1 LIIKFAILVSF
12 IFSGIAWSYPNY
24 IGHSYT
30 SCLNCHYNPFG
41 NGPVNDYG
49 RAVSATLISARWP
62 YPKTWTEEDLAE
74 KSGFLFRKPKQDW
87 FRTQVNYRRF
97 RLTRNPGG
105 KNQTEMW
112 ITMQADARAII
123 KFGENDRFI
132 GVFNHGYAPA
142 PMSRVSGVSDED
154 TWRSREHYVGYK
166 FTPKFGVY
174 AGLMDKVYGI
184 RVVEHIAF
192 SRTFPQ
198 VTQNDQTH
206 GIMAHFLNENWEGG
220 VHGFVGNLGQKEDL
234 RMKGGSTM
242 IERTVA
248 GIHRLGFSYMNSSN
262 LYYSQ
267 QSYALHAR
275 LNLKEGSSILA
286 EIGQVTKNITATKE
300 AVDSRYGLLQT
311 YLRPIRGVY
320 VFNNIEYAKANLSD
334 DNYIVRW
341 GPGVQVFPAQRIE
354 LRGDIYNTRV
364 FGPETSV
371 PDSWTLLLQTH
382 LWL

>member
-1 LIIKFAILVSF
+1 MNKFLFLFFIILP
-12 IFSGIAWSYPNY
+12 GLAWSYPNY

-49 RAVSATLISARWP
+49 RAVSATLISARWL

-105 KNQTEMW
+105 KNQTELW
-112 ITMQADARAII
+112 ITMQADARAIV

-132 GVFNHGYAPA
+132 AVFNHGYAPA
-142 PMSRVSGVSDED
+142 PLSKVSGVKDED

-166 FTPKFGVY
+166 FTPKLGVY
-174 AGLMDKVYGI
+174 AGLMDKVYGV

-198 VTQNDQTH
+198 VAQNDQTH
-206 GIMAHFLNENWEGG
+206 GVMAHFLNENWEGG
-220 VHGFVGNLGQKEDL
+220 VHGFVGNLAQKEDL

-242 IERTVA
+242 IERTVG
-248 GIHRLGFSYMNSSN
+248 GIHRLGFSYLNSSN
-262 LYYSQ
+262 LYNSL
-267 QSYALHAR
+267 QSYAVHAR
-275 LNLKEGSSILA
+275 LNLKEGSSVIA
-286 EIGQVTKNITATKE
+286 EAGQVSKTITATKE
-300 AVDSRYGLLQT
+300 QIDSRYGLLQT
-311 YLRPIRGVY
+311 YLRPIRGIY
-320 VFNNIEYAKANLSD
+320 VFNNIEYAKADLTD

-341 GPGVQVFPAQRIE
+341 GPGVQIFPAQRIE
-354 LRGDIYNTRV
+354 FRGDIYNTRV

>member
-1 LIIKFAILVSF
+1 MNRLLFILLILFPALSW
-12 IFSGIAWSYPNY
+12 AYPNY

-49 RAVSATLISARWP
+49 RAVSATLISARWL

-105 KNQTEMW
+105 KNQTELW
-112 ITMQADARAII
+112 ITMQADARAIV

-132 GVFNHGYAPA
+132 AVFNHGYAPA
-142 PMSRVSGVSDED
+142 PLSKVSGVKDED

-198 VTQNDQTH
+198 VAQNDQTH
-206 GIMAHFLNENWEGG
+206 GVMAHFLNENWEGG
-220 VHGFVGNLGQKEDL
+220 FHGFLGNLSQKEDL

-242 IERTVA
+242 IERTV
-248 GIHRLGFSYMNSSN
+248 GGMHRLGFSYLNSSN
-262 LYYSQ
+262 LYNSL
-267 QSYALHAR
+267 QSYAVHAR
-275 LNLKEGSSILA
+275 LNLKEGSSVIA
-286 EIGQVTKNITATKE
+286 EAGQVSKTITATKE
-300 AVDSRYGLLQT
+300 KIDSRYGLLQT
-311 YLRPIRGVY
+311 YLRPIRGIY
-320 VFNNIEYAKANLSD
+320 VFNNIEYAKADLTD

-341 GPGVQVFPAQRIE
+341 GPGVQIFPAQRIE
-354 LRGDIYNTRV
+354 FRGDIYNTRV